1 MKFKLTR
8 HWLKACRERYAHV
21 VELRRIANIRDM
33 EKPMPLSK
41 RIQHLT
47 QNPEWLIKYKGYI
60 KKYLRKS
67 RKNGSYL
74 RISQQ
79 YCQNKLLDDFAVE
92 QQDFLTFIGRFVRSK
107 RRVYT
112 ATEFLPI
119 LTDIFREEIST
130 QGTPEDLMKL
140 INWKVVKKNL

>member
-1 MKFKLTR
+1 
-8 HWLKACRERYAHV
+8 
-21 VELRRIANIRDM
+21 
-33 EKPMPLSK
+33 MPLSK

-47 QNPEWLIKYKGYI
+47 QNPEWLIKYKDYI

-74 RISQQ
+74 RIPHQ

-92 QQDFLTFIGRFVRSK
+92 QEDFLTFIGRFVRSK
-107 RRVYT
+107 RRVYNV
-112 ATEFLPI
+112 TEFLPI

-130 QGTPEDLMKL
+130 QGIPEDLMKL
-140 INWKVVKKNL
+140 INWKLVKKNLRRISK